1 MALKLKTKVA
11 LGVGFL
17 FVLLLLVGGVG
28 FYYFNKIST
37 ESSDLL
43 KDNYKSVEYGRK
55 MLDALNTWEKEHD
68 TARDVFEH
76 NLIAQENN
84 ITEQGET
91 AVTNA
96 LRRNYNAFLQ
106 HDDSMP
112 LQMALQKNIN
122 RIIEINLDAIS
133 SKNATSQ
140 QSIEDAKVI
149 IGMIITLCLLI
160 GFTFMVN
167 FPGLIA
173 NPISKLTEG
182 IQAIANKDYKQ
193 RIHLDRKD
201 EFGDLAKAFNDMAE
215 QLNEYEH
222 SNLARIMFEKKRAE
236 TVINSLKDASIG
248 IDKNGTVLF
257 ANQQALQLLN
267 VKEAEV
273 VGHAQAD
280 IQKRNDLFRFLT
292 NEENGM
298 PFKIVVNDKEN
309 YFTKEQID
317 IQQEQEVM
325 GHVLILKNITPYK
338 ELDVAK
344 TNFIATISH
353 ELKTPLASSD
363 FSLRLLEDERIGKLT
378 AEQKELVQSLKDDNQ
393 RLLRIL
399 SELLDLSQVE
409 SGKIQLN
416 MQAVPVNDII
426 NKALA
431 AVQNAAK
438 EKNIQIKQQFA
449 DKLPAVQADAEKA
462 VWIINNF
469 LTNAIRYSAQNDHIM
484 VKVSQYDAGHIEI
497 GVQDFGIGIDASLQQ
512 KVFDRFY
519 RVPGIHEKKGTGL
532 GLAISK
538 DFADAMDGE
547 IGVESTVGKG
557 SYFFCR
563 FKIHPQGSA

>member
-17 FVLLLLVGGVG
+17 FSLLLLVGGVG
-28 FYYFNKIST
+28 FYYFNKVSL
-37 ESSDLL
+37 ESQDVL

-55 MLDALNTWEKEHD
+55 MLDALNTWEKERD
-68 TARDVFEH
+68 TARNRFET
-76 NLIAQENN
+76 NLAAQENN

-91 AVTNA
+91 NVTNA
-96 LRRNYNAFLQ
+96 LRHDFNAFLQ

-112 LQMALQKNIN
+112 LQLALQKNIS
-122 RIIEINLDAIS
+122 RIIQINLNAIDE
-133 SKNATSQ
+133 KNAQSQ
-140 QSIEDAKVI
+140 QAVENAKVI
-149 IGMIITLCLLI
+149 IAVIVTFCLLI
-160 GFTFMVN
+160 GFTFIIN

-173 NPISKLTEG
+173 NPITKLTEG
-182 IQAIANKDYKQ
+182 IKAIANKNYSQ
-193 RIHLDRKD
+193 RIHLQRSD

-222 SNLARIMFEKKRAE
+222 SNLAKILFEKKRAE

-248 IDKNGTVLF
+248 IDKNGMVLF
-257 ANQQALQLLN
+257 ANQQALQLLHI
-267 VKEAEV
+267 KEADI
-273 VGHAQAD
+273 VGHPQED
-280 IQKRNDLFRFLT
+280 VQRRNDLFRFLT
-292 NEENGM
+292 KEENGM
-298 PFKIVVNDKEN
+298 PFRIVMNDKEN
-309 YFTKEQID
+309 YFIKEQID
-317 IQQEQEVM
+317 IGQAEETI
-325 GHVLILKNITPYK
+325 GHVIVLKNITPYK

-344 TNFIATISH
+344 THFIATISH

-363 FSLRLLEDERIGKLT
+363 FSLRLLEDERVGSLT
-378 AEQKELVQSLKDDNQ
+378 SEQKELVQHLKDDNQ

-416 MQAVPVNDII
+416 LQPVPVSELIG
-426 NKALA
+426 KAVA

-438 EKNIQIKQQFA
+438 EKNIQIKQQMEDHLSAVLA
-449 DKLPAVQADAEKA
+449 DPEKA

-469 LTNAIRYSAQNDHIM
+469 LTNAIRYSARNDHIII
-484 VKVSQYDAGHIEI
+484 KAIKCDAQHVEI

-512 KVFDRFY
+512 KIFDRFY
-519 RVPGIHEKKGTGL
+519 RVPGIQEKKGTGL

-538 DFADAMDGE
+538 DFAEAMYGT
-547 IGVESTVGKG
+547 IGVSSTMGNG

-563 FKIHPQGSA
+563 FNAVK

>member
-1 MALKLKTKVA
+1 MAIKLKTKVA

-17 FVLLLLVGGVG
+17 FVLLLLVGAVG

-37 ESSDLL
+37 ESNDLL

-55 MLDALNTWEKEHD
+55 MLDALNTWEKERD
-68 TARDVFEH
+68 TARLIFEH
-76 NLIAQENN
+76 NLLAQENN

-96 LRRNYNAFLQ
+96 LRRDYNAFLQ
-106 HDDSMP
+106 HDDSIP
-112 LQMALQKNIN
+112 LQMALQKNIS
-122 RIIEINLDAIS
+122 RIIHINLDAIS
-133 SKNATSQ
+133 AKNAMSQ
-140 QSIEDAKVI
+140 QAVQSAKII

-173 NPISKLTEG
+173 NPISTLTEG
-182 IQAIANKDYKQ
+182 IQAIANKDYSQ

-201 EFGDLAKAFNDMAE
+201 EFGELAKAFNDMAE

-222 SNLARIMFEKKRAE
+222 SNLATIMFEKQRAE

-248 IDKNGTVLF
+248 IDKDGTVLF

-267 VKEAEV
+267 VKEADI
-273 VGHAQAD
+273 VG
-280 IQKRNDLFRFLT
+280 QKQDNVQQRNDLFRFLT

-298 PFKIVVNDKEN
+298 PFRIVVNDKEN
-309 YFTKEQID
+309 YFTREQID
-317 IQQEQEVM
+317 IQQHEQTI
-325 GHVLILKNITPYK
+325 GHVIVLKNITPYK

-363 FSLRLLEDERIGKLT
+363 FSLRLLEDERIGSLT
-378 AEQKELVQSLKDDNQ
+378 TEQKELVRSLKDDNQ

-416 MQAVPVNDII
+416 LQPVGVTDII
-426 NKALA
+426 SKALA

-438 EKNIQIKQQFA
+438 EKNIQIKQQIA
-449 DKLPAVQADAEKA
+449 GNLPAMLADAEKA
-462 VWIINNF
+462 GWIVNNF
-469 LTNAIRYSAQNDHIM
+469 LTNAIRYSAQNVQIIIKAH
-484 VKVSQYDAGHIEI
+484 QRNEQHIEI

-512 KVFDRFY
+512 KIFDRFY

-538 DFADAMDGE
+538 DFTAAMGGE
-547 IGVESTVGKG
+547 IGVASTPGKG
-557 SYFFCR
+557 SYFFCLLNVV
-563 FKIHPQGSA
+563 K

>member
-17 FVLLLLVGGVG
+17 FALLLLVGGIG
-28 FYYFNKIST
+28 FYYFNKISL
-37 ESSDLL
+37 ESQDLL

-55 MLDALNTWEKEHD
+55 MLDALNTWEKERD
-68 TARDVFEH
+68 TARSIFDA
-76 NLIAQENN
+76 NLAAQESN

-91 AVTNA
+91 TVTNA
-96 LRRNYNAFLQ
+96 LRRDYNAFLQ

-112 LQMALQKNIN
+112 LQMSLQKNIS
-122 RIIEINLDAIS
+122 RIIQINLNAINE
-133 SKNATSQ
+133 KNALSQ
-140 QSIEDAKVI
+140 KAVENAKL
-149 IGMIITLCLLI
+149 IITMIVTFCLLI

-182 IQAIANKDYKQ
+182 IKAIANKNYSQ
-193 RIHLDRKD
+193 RIHLQRND
-201 EFGDLAKAFNDMAE
+201 EFGELAKAFNDMAE

-222 SNLARIMFEKKRAE
+222 SNLAKIMFEKKRAE

-267 VKEAEV
+267 LKEPEV
-273 VGHAQAD
+273 VGHKQSD
-280 IQKRNDLFRFLT
+280 IQQRNDLFRFLT

-309 YFTKEQID
+309 YFTKEQIE
-317 IQQEQEVM
+317 IQQENEKT
-325 GHVLILKNITPYK
+325 GHVIILKNITPFK

-363 FSLRLLEDERIGKLT
+363 FSLRLLEDERVGKLT

-409 SGKIQLN
+409 SGKMQLTL
-416 MQAVPVNDII
+416 QPVPVNDII
-426 NKALA
+426 VKALG

-438 EKNIQIKQQFA
+438 ERNIQIKQQLA
-449 DKLPAVQADAEKA
+449 DNLPAVQADAEKA

-469 LTNAIRYSAQNDHIM
+469 LTNAIRYSAQNDHLII
-484 VKVSQYDAGHIEI
+484 KASQPDEQHIEI
-497 GVQDFGIGIDASLQQ
+497 GVQDFGIGIDAALQQ
-512 KVFDRFY
+512 KIFDRFY
-519 RVPGIHEKKGTGL
+519 RVPGIHEKKGNGL

-538 DFADAMDGE
+538 DFAEAMAGA
-547 IGVESTVGKG
+547 IGVDSTPGKG

-563 FKIHPQGSA
+563 FKVA

>member
-1 MALKLKTKVA
+1 
-11 LGVGFL
+11 
-17 FVLLLLVGGVG
+17 
-28 FYYFNKIST
+28 
-37 ESSDLL
+37 
-43 KDNYKSVEYGRK
+43 
-55 MLDALNTWEKEHD
+55 MLDALNTWEK
-68 TARDVFEH
+68 ARDSARKVFEV
-76 NLIAQENN
+76 NLFAQEGNV
-84 ITEQGET
+84 TEKGELE
-91 AVTNA
+91 VTNT
-96 LRRNYNAFLQ
+96 LHREYDAFLR

-112 LQMALQKNIN
+112 LQLALQKSIS
-122 RIIEINLDAIS
+122 RIIQINLDAINE
-133 SKNATSQ
+133 KNALSDRAV
-140 QSIEDAKVI
+140 ENAKVI
-149 IGMIITLCLLI
+149 ITMIITLCLLI

-173 NPISKLTEG
+173 NPITKLTEG
-182 IQAIANKDYKQ
+182 IEAIAKKDYSQ

-201 EFGDLAKAFNDMAE
+201 EFGDLAKAFNGMAE

-236 TVINSLKDASIG
+236 TVINSMKDASIG
-248 IDKNGTVLF
+248 IDKSGTVLF

-267 VKEAEV
+267 MKETDI
-273 VGHAQAD
+273 VGQS
-280 IQKRNDLFRFLT
+280 QKDVQRRNDLFRFLT

-309 YFTKEQID
+309 YFTKEQTD
-317 IQQEQEVM
+317 IQQEKEII
-325 GHVLILKNITPYK
+325 GHVIILKNITPYK

-378 AEQKELVQSLKDDNQ
+378 TEQKELVQSLKEDNQ

-409 SGKIQLN
+409 SGKIKLN
-416 MQAVPVNDII
+416 LQPVPVGDII
-426 NKALA
+426 AKALS

-438 EKNIQIKQQFA
+438 EKNIQIKQQIA
-449 DKLPAVQADAEKA
+449 DKLPAIQADAEKA

-469 LTNAIRYSAQNDHIM
+469 LTNAIRYSAQNDHIT
-484 VKVSQYDAGHIEI
+484 VKASQHDNAHIEV

-512 KVFDRFY
+512 KIFDRFY

-538 DFADAMDGE
+538 DFADAMEGE

-557 SYFFCR
+557 SYFYCR
-563 FKIHPQGSA
+563 FKVA

>member
-1 MALKLKTKVA
+1 MAIKLKTKLA

-17 FVLLLLVGGVG
+17 FVLLLLVGGVS

-43 KDNYKSVEYGRK
+43 KDNYESVAYGRK
-55 MLDALNTWEKEHD
+55 MLDALNTWEKERD
-68 TARDVFEH
+68 SARTIFEQ
-76 NLIAQENN
+76 NLAAQENN
-84 ITEQGET
+84 ITEYGET
-91 AVTNA
+91 TVTSA
-96 LRRNYNAFLQ
+96 LRHDYNQFLQ
-106 HDDSMP
+106 HDDSMG
-112 LQMALQKNIN
+112 LKIALQKNVNSVI
-122 RIIEINLDAIS
+122 RINLDAIS
-133 SKNATSQ
+133 EKNATSQ
-140 QSIEDAKVI
+140 QAIENAKVI
-149 IGMIITLCLLI
+149 ITMIITMCLLI

-182 IQAIANKDYKQ
+182 IQAIANKDYSQ

-222 SNLARIMFEKKRAE
+222 SNLARIMFEKQRAE

-248 IDKNGTVLF
+248 IDKSGIVLF

-267 VKEAEV
+267 VKEA
-273 VGHAQAD
+273 D
-280 IQKRNDLFRFLT
+280 IIGRKEEDVQQRNDLFSFLT
-292 NEENGM
+292 KEENAM
-298 PFKIVVNDKEN
+298 PFKIVVNDREN
-309 YFTKEQID
+309 YFTKEQIE
-317 IQQEQEVM
+317 IKQEEQTT
-325 GHVLILKNITPYK
+325 GHVIVLKNITPYK

-363 FSLRLLEDERIGKLT
+363 FSLRLLEDERIGTLT
-378 AEQKELVQSLKDDNQ
+378 TEQKELVQSLKEDNQ

-416 MQAVPVNDII
+416 LQPVVITDII
-426 NKALA
+426 SKALA

-438 EKNIQIKQQFA
+438 EKNIHIKQEVS
-449 DKLPAVQADAEKA
+449 DNLPAMLADAEKA
-462 VWIINNF
+462 SWIINNF
-469 LTNAIRYSAQNDHIM
+469 LTNAIRYSARNDQVIIKAH
-484 VKVSQYDAGHIEI
+484 KRDEQHIEL
-497 GVQDFGIGIDASLQQ
+497 GVQDFGIGIDFSLQQ
-512 KVFDRFY
+512 KIFDRFY

-538 DFADAMDGE
+538 DFTEAMDGE
-547 IGVESTVGKG
+547 IGVESKPGRG

-563 FKIHPQGSA
+563 FKVVK

>member
-1 MALKLKTKVA
+1 MAIKLKTKVA

-28 FYYFNKIST
+28 FYYFNKISA
-37 ESSDLL
+37 ESSDVL

-55 MLDALNTWEKEHD
+55 MLDALNSWEKE
-68 TARDVFEH
+68 RDSAHTIFEH
-76 NLIAQENN
+76 NLVAQENN

-91 AVTNA
+91 TVTTD
-96 LRRNYNAFLQ
+96 LRRDYNAFLK

-112 LQMALQKNIN
+112 LQMALQKSIS
-122 RIIEINLDAIS
+122 RIIQINLDAIS
-133 SKNATSQ
+133 AKNATSQ
-140 QSIEDAKVI
+140 QAVESAKVI
-149 IGMIITLCLLI
+149 IGIIITLCLLI
-160 GFTFMVN
+160 GFTIMVN
-167 FPGLIA
+167 FPGVVA
-173 NPISKLTEG
+173 DPISKLAEG
-182 IQAIANKDYKQ
+182 IQAIANKNYSQ

-248 IDKNGTVLF
+248 IDKSGTVLF

-267 VKEAEV
+267 MKEADV

-309 YFTKEQID
+309 YFVKEQID

-363 FSLRLLEDERIGKLT
+363 FSLRLLEDERVGTLT

-399 SELLDLSQVE
+399 SELLDLSQAE

-416 MQAVPVNDII
+416 LQPVAVHDTI

-438 EKNIQIKQQFA
+438 EKNIQIKQQIAA
-449 DKLPAVQADAEKA
+449 DLPTILADAEKA
-462 VWIINNF
+462 GWILNNF
-469 LTNAIRYSAQNDHIM
+469 LTNAIRYSAQNDHVVI
-484 VKVSQYDAGHIEI
+484 KAYQPDEQHIEI
-497 GVQDFGIGIDASLQQ
+497 GVQDFGIGIDDSLQQ
-512 KVFDRFY
+512 KIFDRFY

-538 DFADAMDGE
+538 DFADAMKGT
-547 IGVESTVGKG
+547 IGVESKPGKG

-563 FKIHPQGSA
+563 FPVA

>member
-1 MALKLKTKVA
+1 MAIKLKTKVA

-55 MLDALNTWEKEHD
+55 MLDALNTWEKEQD
-68 TARDVFEH
+68 IARKKFEQ
-76 NLIAQENN
+76 NLVAQENN

-96 LRRNYNAFLQ
+96 LRHDYNAFLQ

-112 LQMALQKNIN
+112 LQMALQKNIS

-140 QSIEDAKVI
+140 QSIENAKVI

-173 NPISKLTEG
+173 NPIVKLTEG

-201 EFGDLAKAFNDMAE
+201 EFGDLANAFNGMAE

-222 SNLARIMFEKKRAE
+222 SNLAKIMFEKKRAE
-236 TVINSLKDASIG
+236 TVINSMKDASIG
-248 IDKNGTVLF
+248 IDSNGTVLF

-267 VKEAEV
+267 LKD
-273 VGHAQAD
+273 AD
-280 IQKRNDLFRFLT
+280 IVGQKQSAVQQRNDLFRFLT

-317 IQQEQEVM
+317 IQQEQETI
-325 GHVLILKNITPYK
+325 GHVIILKNITPYK

-363 FSLRLLEDERIGKLT
+363 FSLRLLEDERVGTLT
-378 AEQKELVQSLKDDNQ
+378 AEQKELVQHLKDDNQ

-409 SGKIQLN
+409 SGKIKLN
-416 MQAVPVNDII
+416 LQSVAVTDTIA
-426 NKALA
+426 KALA
-431 AVQNAAK
+431 AVQNPAR
-438 EKNIQIKQQFA
+438 EKNIQIKQQIA
-449 DKLPAVQADAEKA
+449 PNLPTILADAEKA
-462 VWIINNF
+462 GWIINNF
-469 LTNAIRYSAQNDHIM
+469 LTNAIRYSAQNDHIT
-484 VKVSQYDAGHIEI
+484 VKAHQPDDLHIEI

-512 KVFDRFY
+512 KIFDRFY

-538 DFADAMDGE
+538 DFAEAMNGI
-547 IGVESTVGKG
+547 IGVESTPGKG
-557 SYFFCR
+557 SYFYCR
-563 FKIHPQGSA
+563 FHVA